1 MLLVPGLWRVFLS
14 ALLSDLSLVLCLNH
28 KSNSKFSLTF
38 CFVLLRTDVII
49 LHMNVEDTL
58 CINYTNL
65 TNPFCFVQ
73 INSITRIVVYPWI
86 CAWLNIIRF
95 IIFIISYAC
104 VICTSFL
111 RKGERNY
118 KCRIQPKNPLLYYKT
133 PNKQRKK

>member
-73 INSITRIVVYPWI
+73 INSITRIVVYP
-86 CAWLNIIRF
+86 
-95 IIFIISYAC
+95 
-104 VICTSFL
+104 
-111 RKGERNY
+111 
-118 KCRIQPKNPLLYYKT
+118 
-133 PNKQRKK
+133 